1 MVYIKKDRNDT
12 HPTYMS
18 LMSLNFGV
26 IVDDHKVNKKF
37 NWKFI
42 LIVWKD
48 AWFQVSPNN
57 VIEFAVRYAWSTFF
71 LLSIFLLLVAIILRC
86 GKSSCTNMFKEWIF
100 LIIKYAS
107 VLGFN
112 VDHLCMCVKWFN
124 FVSQRCLRVGLQCC
138 LSACRSS
145 HTHAYY
151 LNLRS
156 SRGLKGWLLSSFLH
170 IF

>member
-1 MVYIKKDRNDT
+1 
-12 HPTYMS
+12 
-18 LMSLNFGV
+18 MSLNLRLGMR
-26 IVDDHKVNKKF
+26 D
-37 NWKFI
+37 
-42 LIVWKD
+42 
-48 AWFQVSPNN
+48 QP
-57 VIEFAVRYAWSTFF
+57 FF

-151 LNLRS
+151 LNLRA